1 MYEWYIHRN
10 AIHTLEVHTSE
21 CYPYIHRNAIHTSE
35 ISDIRDIRDI
45 RDTSEGGPY
54 IGAPMFRHA
63 FQLMDMFIRS
73 PINWFMK
80 LYFLQGI
87 SYFVILPLSVSIKLK
102 RQKLA
107 DSCFT
112 MSCYFLSLSAFWPT
126 TKEKIL
132 SFCVEIIL
140 KQLQQKLKIYK
151 RTFLGNAG

>member
-1 MYEWYIHRN
+1 
-10 AIHTLEVHTSE
+10 
-21 CYPYIHRNAIHTSE
+21 
-35 ISDIRDIRDI
+35 
-45 RDTSEGGPY
+45 
-54 IGAPMFRHA
+54 MFRHA
-63 FQLMDMFIRS
+63 FRLMATFIRS

-140 KQLQQKLKIYK
+140 KQLKQKLNFLQKNLFRK
-151 RTFLGNAG
+151 RRVADIFLGNYNLIYVVYFDQVEMSRVVV